1 MSIHRN
7 EFANPTG
14 GWHIQ
19 PTFQVS
25 QHEDHVDALHDL
37 VSFFGCGKVR
47 RKSAGNPVMVY
58 TVHST
63 KRLLERV
70 LPVFDEHPLRVKR
83 HDCEKFV
90 HITRT
95 IRAGDHHRPEV
106 FREIV
111 KLAYSMNSNGRQ
123 RKRPIGQILSGS
135 SETARQAPSDRR

>member
-1 MSIHRN
+1 VSIHRN

-70 LPVFDEHPLRVKR
+70 LPVFDEHL
-83 HDCEKFV
+83 CESSDMIARSSSIS
-90 HITRT
+90 HGRYELAITTAQRSFERSSSWP
-95 IRAGDHHRPEV
+95 IR
-106 FREIV
+106 
-111 KLAYSMNSNGRQ
+111 
-123 RKRPIGQILSGS
+123 
-135 SETARQAPSDRR
+135 